1 MIGEMLHKLVQNC
14 ILTVKEIK
22 KLYLS
27 YDILLLR

>member
-14 ILTVKEIK
+14 ILTTKEIQ